1 MTDGTFKSC
10 MQALLNA
17 IPRTKLK
24 DKFVRPEAHTLDR
37 MRDAFFDDLT
47 VPVEEE
53 VIPVPVQSEFGMEE
67 LEQDDDEDTE
77 AEEEGEDGG

>member
-1 MTDGTFKSC
+1 
-10 MQALLNA
+10 
-17 IPRTKLK
+17 
-24 DKFVRPEAHTLDR
+24 